1 MCCCCCEN
9 KESTYWY
16 KYEYQEHVDGIP
28 PLGRW
33 VTRYDQGF
41 ITTSDFQS
49 WWLNYKDKNDKL
61 ESVVKL

>member
-1 MCCCCCEN
+1 MCCCEN

-16 KYEYQEHVDGIP
+16 KYSYYSNNLECNTLTYID
-28 PLGRW
+28 
-33 VTRYDQGF
+33 DF

-49 WWLNYKDKNDKL
+49 WWLNFKEEDDKL